1 MKRQLG
7 LLLALTLILIAA
19 LGSGGALAE
28 GSGGHVANLRIG
40 TTAPNNTFNALTQ
53 KDAFG
58 RMNYNGLTQSNF
70 VYRDADNLLKPYFWK
85 SFEISADGTSIAFT
99 FPLDAVWHDG
109 QPVTWDDIEFTFQY
123 MRDVRKVS
131 TLQHLIKIEKTA
143 DGAGLLTFDQP
154 DAYYWLNSSCMNNAC
169 VYPKHIWQGVED
181 IDGYAGE
188 DAAVGSG
195 PYKLVSFDKE
205 AQTSYYEAVPQNAF
219 LGELTVD
226 SVTLQTYSGED
237 TLVMA
242 MLNGE
247 IDCMFNYANPID
259 ASIIDLVMENP
270 DIDPGKSDFS
280 GCYQLEYGKERALG
294 SDEAFRQALAYA
306 WNYPLLAATING
318 EYGQI
323 PGRGIIPPSCKGYD
337 ETLAKLE
344 YDVEKAKAMLDEAG
358 YADADGDGW
367 RDLTDGA
374 PMDLVVTPQYNASMD
389 LRMRIADV
397 IMNSLTAVGVKNHL
411 DKDTIVN
418 SEVWEK
424 NITEGAYDLSITL
437 TTSGMAA
444 YSTAFRYF
452 MSELPAGQT
461 SWLWGTV
468 HDEAFTAA
476 YYGMTQAVNDGLYI
490 ENARKL
496 QKLFS
501 DRMYAQALC
510 WETAFFPYRTDKY
523 AGWRNYPSWGVV
535 NPTTWFE
542 LKTK

>member
-19 LGSGGALAE
+19 LGSGGAFAE

-131 TLQHLIKIEKTA
+131 TLQHLIKSKRQRT
-143 DGAGLLTFDQP
+143 GAGLLTFDQP

-280 GCYQLEYGKERALG
+280 GCYQLEYGKERAPG

-344 YDVEKAKAMLDEAG
+344 YDVEKARPCWTRQATRRGRGRLARPARRRPDGPGGHAAVQRQHGSAHAHRGCDHEQPDRGGRQKPPGQGYHRQQRGVGEKHHRRGLRPVHHADHLRHGGLFHRVPLLHVGASGGADLLVVGHRARRGIHRRLLRDDPGGERRSLHRERPEAAEAVLRQDVRAG
-358 YADADGDGW
+358 AVLGDRLLPLPDRQVRRLAELPLLG
-367 RDLTDGA
+367 RRK
-374 PMDLVVTPQYNASMD
+374 PHDLV
-389 LRMRIADV
+389 
-397 IMNSLTAVGVKNHL
+397 
-411 DKDTIVN
+411 
-418 SEVWEK
+418 
-424 NITEGAYDLSITL
+424 
-437 TTSGMAA
+437 
-444 YSTAFRYF
+444 
-452 MSELPAGQT
+452 
-461 SWLWGTV
+461 
-468 HDEAFTAA
+468 
-476 YYGMTQAVNDGLYI
+476 
-490 ENARKL
+490 
-496 QKLFS
+496 
-501 DRMYAQALC
+501 
-510 WETAFFPYRTDKY
+510 
-523 AGWRNYPSWGVV
+523 
-535 NPTTWFE
+535 
-542 LKTK
+542 